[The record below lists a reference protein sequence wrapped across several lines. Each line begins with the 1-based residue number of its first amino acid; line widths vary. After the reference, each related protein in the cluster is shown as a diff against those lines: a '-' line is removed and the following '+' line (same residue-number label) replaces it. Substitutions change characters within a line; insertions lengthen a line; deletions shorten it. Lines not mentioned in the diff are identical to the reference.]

1 MIAVNPAMSRL
12 IGGAK
17 QPDSHPDREKLN
29 EALRGGFARVRL
41 HLDPSGETKEEENVQ
56 QA

>member
-1 MIAVNPAMSRL
+1 MIAVNPAMSRF
-12 IGGAK
+12 IDVPN
-17 QPDSHPDREKLN
+17 QPDSHLDREKLD